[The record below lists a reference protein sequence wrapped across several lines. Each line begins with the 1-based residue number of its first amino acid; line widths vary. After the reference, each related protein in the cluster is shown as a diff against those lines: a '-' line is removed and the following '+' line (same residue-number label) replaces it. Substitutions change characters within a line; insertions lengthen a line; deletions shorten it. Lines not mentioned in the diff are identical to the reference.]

1 MSNKTIYQVVTGVN
15 FEGLRVTKYWK
26 TFTNAEAANKYAD
39 VLNATESMSYDYVGI
54 VETELE

>member
-1 MSNKTIYQVVTGVN
+1 MSNKTIYQVVTGVD
-15 FEGLRVTKYWK
+15 FEGLRVTEYWK

-54 VETELE
+54 V

>member
-15 FEGLRVTKYWK
+15 FEGLRVTEHWK